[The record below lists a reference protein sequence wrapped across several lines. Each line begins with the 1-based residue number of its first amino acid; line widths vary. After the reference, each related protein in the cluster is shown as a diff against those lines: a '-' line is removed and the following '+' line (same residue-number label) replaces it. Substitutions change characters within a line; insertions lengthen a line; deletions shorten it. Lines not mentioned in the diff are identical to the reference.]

1 VVLALAGCSGS
12 TGHAPASRYSS
23 TYPAHFATTWAQ
35 SCAKARATPAMC
47 ECALARMQAAVS
59 YVTLVRQAPAIAEAG
74 NPPAWWNSMQPACRR
89 HGAGDPAYAPP
100 LSLDFLLPPAPPAAE
115 VEQALNA
122 VIQACIG
129 HSFGSTAPPLP
140 AGATQGTNTLLRL
153 AGKYSLTK
161 PLSTSIGKVKTLGE
175 AISGARVFLNE
186 RSCSPSDAARL
197 SDALSGR

>member
-1 VVLALAGCSGS
+1 MVLALAGCGGTTS
-12 TGHAPASRYSS
+12 HAPASPYSS

-35 SCAKARATPAMC
+35 SRAKARATLARC

-59 YVTLVRQAPAIAEAG
+59 YVTLVRQAPAIADAG

-89 HGAGDPAYAPP
+89 HGAGEPGYAPP
-100 LSLDFLLPPAPPAAE
+100 LSLDFLLPSAPPAAE
-115 VEQALNA
+115 VQQALNA

-129 HSFGSTAPPLP
+129 HSFGSTAPLP

-161 PLSTSIGKVKTLGE
+161 PLSTSIGKVKTLG
-175 AISGARVFLNE
+175 
-186 RSCSPSDAARL
+186 
-197 SDALSGR
+197 